1 LLLLV
6 CSAHFY
12 LFLQCFHHAAALNV
26 RYVLYVEATVIA
38 VVRVVILV
46 FPQEAIGLY
55 RALLVKLATD
65 HLGWIYKSPRAP
77 IPVFTSEVLGRV
89 VDMHTLTQQLVVW
102 LAAVAHVHATGPLPS
117 VDRIVNGLTSSWNAS
132 KGNVDVITK
141 LLMLLH
147 SSSIKHLDMET
158 VLWDMIIKLGII
170 QAFNVERWAAAGIPA
185 INGAKSF
192 GQLSRLGARHGRTVC
207 GFLSRAMQ
215 YFVKHARQD
224 VIPHAQ
230 VPVAVNQ
237 QVFSLVFFNSI
248 EGRARRGHGDGT
260 HYLSNNKTARV
271 CVVCHGIGDTK
282 RVTTSCATCLDADN
296 GITLCR
302 TARKHTLD
310 NNHNTSCWDLFHS
323 AGFTLLSRSEAVTAA
338 TAAAAGGG
346 AGPAAGAGGGGGGG
360 GVGEV

>member
-1 LLLLV
+1 MELTLSGV
-6 CSAHFY
+6 A
-12 LFLQCFHHAAALNV
+12 FL
-26 RYVLYVEATVIA
+26 
-38 VVRVVILV
+38 
-46 FPQEAIGLY
+46 
-55 RALLVKLATD
+55 
-65 HLGWIYKSPRAP
+65 
-77 IPVFTSEVLGRV
+77 
-89 VDMHTLTQQLVVW
+89 DMHTLFQQLVVW

-260 HYLSNNKTARV
+260 HYLPEQQQNNKSLR
-271 CVVCHGIGDTK
+271 
-282 RVTTSCATCLDADN
+282 CLSWH
-296 GITLCR
+296 R
-302 TARKHTLD
+302 
-310 NNHNTSCWDLFHS
+310 
-323 AGFTLLSRSEAVTAA
+323 
-338 TAAAAGGG
+338 
-346 AGPAAGAGGGGGGG
+346 
-360 GVGEV
+360 